1 MIYLAFVGY
10 AVYQLLPTQ
19 RTRAV
24 HRATG
29 WWLAVSAVLN
39 MAWVSTFSARS
50 VLLAEVLLLAL
61 LGVLARVYGRLS
73 RERAA
78 NARERLALRLPVAL
92 YTGWVSLAVVAG
104 TAATGVRLGLP
115 GDGALG
121 EIAAVLI
128 LLVAAGIVASVVTYA
143 TAVVG
148 YAAAA
153 VWALAGI
160 ALNAPPAAV
169 GVAAAVAVGRRP
181 VRDGPAGE
189 HVRRP
194 APGRLGLSTGPTP
207 TGPPC
212 RRVRVPAG
220 RSPARRRPCPAPRRQ
235 SGSRHSAAPRAPRAT
250 KSSEPSPGAVRA
262 VTARGQHGRDRPDGA
277 PRVRVEV
284 GEPVAVGAREHE
296 PDRPTPSATA

>member
-1 MIYLAFVGY
+1 MEWPVAAVRPDNERMPVTARPSTSTDLARNLAVASLAVIQIVVAGLGGSGGLGEDVGTVARSYPTPVLPAGWTFGIWGVIYVAFLGY

-19 RTRAV
+19 RSREV

-39 MAWVSTFSARS
+39 MAWISAFSARY

-61 LGVLARVYGRLS
+61 LAVLARVYGRLS

-78 NARERLALRLPVAL
+78 NTRERLALRLPVAL

-115 GDGALG
+115 GDGALAD
-121 EIAAVLI
+121 IAAVLV

-153 VWALAGI
+153 VWALVGI

-169 GVAAAVAVGRRP
+169 GVAAAVAAV
-181 VRDGPAGE
+181 VVLFAT
-189 HVRRP
+189 
-194 APGRLGLSTGPTP
+194 A
-207 TGPPC
+207 
-212 RRVRVPAG
+212 RRVSTSG
-220 RSPARRRPCPAPRRQ
+220 DPRR
-235 SGSRHSAAPRAPRAT
+235 AAW
-250 KSSEPSPGAVRA
+250 G
-262 VTARGQHGRDRPDGA
+262 
-277 PRVRVEV
+277 
-284 GEPVAVGAREHE
+284 
-296 PDRPTPSATA
+296 

>member
-1 MIYLAFVGY
+1 MEWPVAPVRPDNERMPVTARPSTSTDLARNLAVASLAVIQIVVAGLGGSGGLGEDVGTVARSYPTPVLPAGWTFGIWGVIYVAFLGY

-19 RTRAV
+19 RSREV

-39 MAWVSTFSARS
+39 MAWISAFSARY

-61 LGVLARVYGRLS
+61 LAVLARVYGRLS

-78 NARERLALRLPVAL
+78 NTRERLALRLPVAL

-115 GDGALG
+115 GDGALAD
-121 EIAAVLI
+121 IAAVLV

-153 VWALAGI
+153 VWALVGI

-169 GVAAAVAVGRRP
+169 GVAAAVAAV
-181 VRDGPAGE
+181 VVLFAT
-189 HVRRP
+189 
-194 APGRLGLSTGPTP
+194 A
-207 TGPPC
+207 
-212 RRVRVPAG
+212 RRVSTSG
-220 RSPARRRPCPAPRRQ
+220 DPRR
-235 SGSRHSAAPRAPRAT
+235 AAW
-250 KSSEPSPGAVRA
+250 G
-262 VTARGQHGRDRPDGA
+262 
-277 PRVRVEV
+277 
-284 GEPVAVGAREHE
+284 
-296 PDRPTPSATA
+296 

>member
-1 MIYLAFVGY
+1 MDWPLSAARPDNEPMPVTARPSTSTDLARNLAVASLAMIQIVVAGMGGSGALGEDVGTVARSYPTPVLPAGWTFGIWGVIYVAFLGY

-19 RTRAV
+19 RSREV

-39 MAWVSTFSARS
+39 MAWISAFSARY

-61 LGVLARVYGRLS
+61 LAVLARVYGRLS
-73 RERAA
+73 RERAT
-78 NARERLALRLPVAL
+78 NTRERLALRLPVAL

-115 GDGALG
+115 GDGALA

-128 LLVAAGIVASVVTYA
+128 LLVAAAIVASVVTYA

-153 VWALAGI
+153 VWALLGI

-169 GVAAAVAVGRRP
+169 GVAAAVAAV
-181 VRDGPAGE
+181 VVLFAT
-189 HVRRP
+189 
-194 APGRLGLSTGPTP
+194 A
-207 TGPPC
+207 
-212 RRVRVPAG
+212 RRVSTSG
-220 RSPARRRPCPAPRRQ
+220 DPRR
-235 SGSRHSAAPRAPRAT
+235 AAW
-250 KSSEPSPGAVRA
+250 G
-262 VTARGQHGRDRPDGA
+262 
-277 PRVRVEV
+277 
-284 GEPVAVGAREHE
+284 
-296 PDRPTPSATA
+296 